1 MMKNEVN
8 AENCQG
14 VTVLPPKYF
23 YPRPWMFANALFDK
37 LTGDD
42 WDSLFKDTYA
52 VHFYASSSP
61 TRKILRP
68 KFYGK
73 KVPAYSYLGV
83 QHCPIRKILRPKF
96 YGKKLPAY
104 SYLGVQHCPI

>member
-1 MMKNEVN
+1 MQLPLLPKLPKTANALKNFAVDIGLYQLKKN
-8 AENCQG
+8 QFIFR
-14 VTVLPPKYF
+14 YF
-23 YPRPWMFANALFDK
+23 YPRPWMFANSLFDK
-37 LTGDD
+37 LTGEE

-83 QHCPIRKILRPKF
+83 QHCPISFFSEKTF
-96 YGKKLPAY
+96 
-104 SYLGVQHCPI
+104 